1 MKSKK
6 LWVALT
12 LSLVLVT
19 SGVVFAA
26 EASTT
31 TPITTVN
38 RKALGMAMT
47 TGLRG
52 YDYVTSVLKNKLGF
66 TDTQITAGLAS
77 GKTVYELAKEK
88 GMSEEQFKAAL
99 LAEKSKA
106 IDASVTKGTIAK
118 EEGTTL
124 KENIKANSTSCTG
137 NFGEGN
143 KNSNGTGNVHGTNKT
158 HENSGGMMGSGRGA
172 SK

>member
-26 EASTT
+26 ETSTT
-31 TPITTVN
+31 APVTTVAH
-38 RKALGMAMT
+38 KTLGLART

-52 YDYVTSVLKNKLGF
+52 YDYASSVLKTKGF
-66 TDTQITAGLAS
+66 TDTQITTGLAS

-88 GMSEEQFKAAL
+88 GMSEEQCKAAL

-106 IDASVTKGTIAK
+106 IDTSVTKGTITK
-118 EEGTTL
+118 EEGITL
-124 KENIKANSTSCTG
+124 KENIKTNTASCSG

-143 KNSNGTGNVHGTNKT
+143 KNSNGTGNVRGTSKT
-158 HENSGGMMGSGRGA
+158 HGNGGGMMGNGRTV
-172 SK
+172 

>member
-26 EASTT
+26 EISTT
-31 TPITTVN
+31 TPVTTVAHN
-38 RKALGMAMT
+38 AVGMARAS
-47 TGLRG
+47 GVRG
-52 YDYVTSVLKNKLGF
+52 YDYVTSVLKTKGF
-66 TDTQITAGLAS
+66 TDTQITAGLAF

-88 GMSEEQFKAAL
+88 GA
-99 LAEKSKA
+99 
-106 IDASVTKGTIAK
+106 
-118 EEGTTL
+118 TL
-124 KENIKANSTSCTG
+124 KKNIKTNTASCIG

-143 KNSNGTGNVHGTNKT
+143 KNSNGTVNVHGTNKA
-158 HENSGGMMGSGRGA
+158 HGNGDGMMGSGKRV

>member
-12 LSLVLVT
+12 LSLVLIT
-19 SGVVFAA
+19 SGVVFAT
-26 EASTT
+26 ETSTT
-31 TPITTVN
+31 TPITTAGH
-38 RKALGMAMT
+38 KALGMARA

-52 YDYVTSVLKNKLGF
+52 YDYITSVLKTKGF

-106 IDASVTKGTIAK
+106 IDASVTKGTITK
-118 EEGTTL
+118 EEGATL
-124 KENIKANSTSCTG
+124 KENIKTNAASCTG

-143 KNSNGTGNVHGTNKT
+143 KNSNGAGNVHGINKT
-158 HENSGGMMGSGRGA
+158 HGNGGGMMGNGKGV